1 MRYKLLQVAILC
13 NTVFSSAAL
22 AAPPLTVD
30 LDKNFTHLVE
40 GDVHERY
47 QYISWDVIE
56 YAKWN
61 QSYIL
66 NVKDGASFTVEGNT
80 KIHQYAPHSDEGD
93 VGSYA
98 VHTSGG
104 KIYLLGNVDI
114 VSRHQEQAGSI
125 NSPFA
130 EQG

>member
-1 MRYKLLQVAILC
+1 MPYCVTPYSVRLRLLP
-13 NTVFSSAAL
+13 
-22 AAPPLTVD
+22 PPLTVD

-56 YAKWN
+56 DAKWN

-66 NVKDGASFTVEGNT
+66 DVKDGASFTVEGNT

>member
-1 MRYKLLQVAILC
+1 MRYKLLQVGILC

-30 LDKNFTHLVE
+30 LDENFTHLVE

-56 YAKWN
+56 DAKWN
-61 QSYIL
+61 ENYIL
-66 NVKDGASFTVEGNT
+66 DVKDGASFTVEGNT
-80 KIHQYAPHSDEGD
+80 KIHQYAPHSDGED
-93 VGSYA
+93 DGSYA

-104 KIYLLGNVDI
+104 EIYLLGNVDI
-114 VSRHQEQAGSI
+114 VSRHQEHADFGA
-125 NSPFA
+125 NA
-130 EQG
+130 V